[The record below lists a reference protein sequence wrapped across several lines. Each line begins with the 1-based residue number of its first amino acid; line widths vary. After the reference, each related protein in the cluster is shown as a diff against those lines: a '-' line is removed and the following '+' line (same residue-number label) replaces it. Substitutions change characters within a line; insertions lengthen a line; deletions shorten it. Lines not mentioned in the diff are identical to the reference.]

1 MHNIL
6 RYTLLENQRAR
17 FTLAAVV
24 LIGAI
29 AAMAHY
35 SSTLNY
41 NAGRYTLTVLAF
53 GLYFTRLVLLAFAL
67 LAPVL
72 ALTREIESGTIF
84 VILAHP
90 TTRSRYLLG
99 KYAAFLLLYGLLAAA
114 AALALALLAF
124 AFGTRDDPAP
134 LRLPAFVAAEWM
146 SGAVLLALVFALAM
160 AVRSALL
167 PPLLG
172 AAIFFISFLLEY
184 AREAA
189 TLGAPSAVRLFYT
202 LLYYAFP
209 NFRLFHTEKA
219 VLYGLSLPPA
229 HWAALGAYTLLTAG
243 VFLGIALVLF
253 RRREL

>member
-35 SSTLNY
+35 SSVLNY

-72 ALTREIESGTIF
+72 A
-84 VILAHP
+84 V
-90 TTRSRYLLG
+90 TRSRYLLG

-114 AALALALLAF
+114 AALALAILAF

-189 TLGAPSAVRLFYT
+189 TPGASSAVRLFYT

-229 HWAALGAYTLLTAG
+229 HWVALGAYTLLTAG
-243 VFLGIALVLF
+243 VFLSIALVLF